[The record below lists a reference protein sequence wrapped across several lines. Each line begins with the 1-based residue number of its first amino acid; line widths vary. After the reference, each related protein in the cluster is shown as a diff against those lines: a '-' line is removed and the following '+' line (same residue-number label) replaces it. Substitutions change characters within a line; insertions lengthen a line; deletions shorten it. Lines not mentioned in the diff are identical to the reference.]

1 SASTIVPL
9 HAAVARHAYPVDLL
23 ASSILL
29 RCMRN
34 LLVLLGGLLLVQ
46 LAISQTPALPQF
58 EDVASRAGLNVAH
71 VSSPEKRYI
80 LESMSGGVGLIDC
93 DGDGKLDII
102 TVSGSTVER
111 YRETGGDPMITLYHQ
126 DADLKFTNIT
136 K

>member
-1 SASTIVPL
+1 ML
-9 HAAVARHAYPVDLL
+9 RWHGDAYRAYLL

-34 LLVLLGGLLLVQ
+34 PLVLLGALLLAQ
-46 LAISQTPALPQF
+46 LAASQTPALPQF
-58 EDVASRAGLNVAH
+58 EDIASRAGLNVAH

-102 TVSGSTVER
+102 TVSGSMQEAVN
-111 YRETGGDPMITLYHQ
+111 PC
-126 DADLKFTNIT
+126 FS
-136 K
+136 